1 MSHFFDVENIF
12 QYTWV
17 TFGQNL
23 NNYDQ
28 IYMSD
33 KHGIRI
39 RMYFKQFNGKWFSI
53 GDVGNRTLVI
63 TKTESDWVFVTN
75 SRLTLKGQSF
85 RDVHRF
91 ITDENSKINYV
102 KPEYSLFEKHFQN
115 LVQKEFFRA
124 VASC

>member
-17 TFGQNL
+17 TFGQSE

-28 IYMSD
+28 IYLSE

-39 RMYFKQFNGKWFSI
+39 QMYFKQFNGHWFAV
-53 GDVGNRTLVI
+53 GDVGIRTLVI
-63 TKTESDWVFVTN
+63 TKTDTEWVFVSN
-75 SRLTLKGQSF
+75 PSLTLKGQSF
-85 RDVHRF
+85 RDIHRF
-91 ITDENSKINYV
+91 ITDQNSKIVYI
-102 KPEYSLFEKHFQN
+102 KPEYSLFEKHFKD
-115 LVQKEFFRA
+115 LVQKEFFRG